1 MLLKKGDK
9 NGQVTLFIII
19 SILIV
24 SSVILFF
31 MFKDNFF
38 DKNIDPEFKPLYNS
52 YIDCIKGTTK
62 EGIYLMGQ
70 QGGYIELPN
79 FEQGSRFMPFSSQL
93 DFLGQK
99 IPYWFYVSGNNLI
112 RKQIPSKEDM
122 EIQLETFIS
131 DRLDFCDLSVY
142 ESQGFNYILNDSGD
156 VDVKI
161 NDLSVEVYINN
172 NLNFYFNDKS
182 ALVSTHEF
190 SIPSKLGKFYSSS
203 IEIYDYE
210 MQTAFL
216 EKYAYDVLMN
226 YVPVVGFELQCSPLI
241 FNEEEIKQNITNG
254 LVANINS
261 IKMKGNYYQLNDIKE
276 EYFVVDL
283 SKDSF
288 DELVNVFYNPNW
300 PLKLEINGDLINE
313 PVGLQEGL
321 EMLGFCYVPYKL
333 NYDLVFPVLIQF
345 IEDDFIF
352 QYPINVIIENTQVR
366 ESINQSFFESESN
379 YYDVCN
385 YKKSN
390 LIVNSYDYNLNPLE
404 SSLTFKCLDSN
415 CYLGESK
422 LEGSF
427 ATFNDKVP
435 QCVNGLLLVNS
446 EGYLETQKVIST
458 NEDLILDIWLKK
470 KYNFNLEMT
479 NLDNEKAL
487 ISFEGEDYSTSIVYP
502 EIKSLE
508 LVEDNYNISIFV
520 YSDSSL
526 VLPEVN
532 EELCVNVPVGGMGS
546 VFGYE
551 EEKCENINIPS
562 MNIDSAI
569 VGGGSLVNYYITED
583 ILMNSKNLNIVPTLF
598 DLPKNLNE
606 LQENYIKV
614 EDSTVYLNFN

>member
-24 SSVILFF
+24 SVVVLFF

-38 DKNIDPEFKPLYNS
+38 DKSIDPEFRPLYNS
-52 YIDCIKGTTK
+52 YVECIKGTTK

-70 QGGYIELPN
+70 QGGYINLPN
-79 FEQGSRFMPFSSQL
+79 IEQGSKFMPFSSQL

-99 IPYWFYVSGNNLI
+99 IPYWFYVSGNNFM
-112 RKQIPSKEDM
+112 REQIPSKEDM
-122 EIQLETFIS
+122 ENQLEEFIS
-131 DRLDFCDLSVY
+131 DRLDFCDLSAY
-142 ESQGFNYILNDSGD
+142 DSQGFNYILNDSGN

-161 NDLSVEVYINN
+161 NDLNVDVYIDND
-172 NLNFYFNDKS
+172 LNFYFGEKN
-182 ALVSTHEF
+182 ALIKNHEF

-203 IEIYDYE
+203 VEIYNNE

-226 YVPVVGFELQCSPLI
+226 YAPVVGFELQCNPLI
-241 FNEEEIKQNITNG
+241 FNEEEIKQNITDG

-261 IKMKGNYYQLNDIKE
+261 VKMKGNYYQLNDIRE
-276 EYFVVDL
+276 EYFVVDNGEN
-283 SKDSF
+283 SF
-288 DELVNVFYNPNW
+288 DELVNVLYNPNW
-300 PLKLEINGDLINE
+300 PLKLEISGDLINE

-333 NYDLVFPVLIQF
+333 NYDLIFPVLIQF

-352 QYPINVIIENTQVR
+352 QYPINVIIENTQIR
-366 ESINQSFFESESN
+366 DNINQSFFESNSE
-379 YYDVCN
+379 YYDICN
-385 YKKSN
+385 YKNSK
-390 LIVNSYDYNLNPLE
+390 LIVNTYDYNLNPLE

-422 LEGSF
+422 LDGST
-427 ATFNDKVP
+427 ATFDDFVP
-435 QCVNGLLLVNS
+435 QCVNGLLLINS
-446 EGYLETQKVIST
+446 EGYLENKRVIST

-479 NLDNEKAL
+479 NLENEKAL
-487 ISFEGEDYSTSIVYP
+487 ISFEGDDYSTSIVYP
-502 EIKSLE
+502 EIKDIDLIE
-508 LVEDNYNISIFV
+508 GNYNITIFV
-520 YSDSSL
+520 YSNSSL

-546 VFGYE
+546 AFGYE
-551 EEKCENINIPS
+551 EERCENINIPS
-562 MNIDSAI
+562 MTLDSAVI
-569 VGGGSLVNYYITED
+569 GGGSLTNYYITED
-583 ILMNSKNLNIVPTLF
+583 ILIDSKTLNIVPTLF
-598 DLPKNLNE
+598 DLPNDLNG
-606 LQENYIKV
+606 LQENYLKV
-614 EDSTVYLNFN
+614 EDSAVYLNFN